1 MKIFVATGNADKFN
15 RMKNWVDTDFIWL
28 NPNDL
33 DTDLAK
39 ETKVTDEEE
48 KAMGDMA
55 GRAIGKAKKAAKAL
69 ANYGE
74 EMLILAMDDTG
85 YFPFFD
91 QYIVDLRT
99 PPDIVQDG
107 VLKVKAVENRL
118 SGAGVSNHYAHIV
131 SEVATQEL
139 MQQEAEKYG
148 YTELPDFKF
157 MPVVWKFALA
167 AVENGKYEQAE
178 VIANWEHVEYMK
190 EEYLS
195 ADIKDTGYMLDKIIV
210 RDLFGNNTK
219 GLKEEIAPKIA
230 LQKLLE
236 SYR

>member
-1 MKIFVATGNADKFN
+1 
-15 RMKNWVDTDFIWL
+15 
-28 NPNDL
+28 
-33 DTDLAK
+33 
-39 ETKVTDEEE
+39 
-48 KAMGDMA
+48 
-55 GRAIGKAKKAAKAL
+55 
-69 ANYGE
+69 
-74 EMLILAMDDTG
+74 
-85 YFPFFD
+85 
-91 QYIVDLRT
+91 
-99 PPDIVQDG
+99 
-107 VLKVKAVENRL
+107 
-118 SGAGVSNHYAHIV
+118 
-131 SEVATQEL
+131 
-139 MQQEAEKYG
+139 
-148 YTELPDFKF
+148 